1 MYRLSRTLGWVVL
14 AIAVALPLSL
24 SATAQS
30 PNLLQNPGFERP
42 YIPMPNKEN
51 CRIAAAW
58 VPYYYEGSQWET
70 SQGYRMAPEY
80 KAAFRDDAPYNRV
93 RNGELAQQY
102 FHSYGNFQGGVLQ
115 QVSNVPV
122 GKLLRFEIW
131 AMTWSCDN
139 ESKGNCGG
147 NTSGDPSPMHLRIG
161 IDPTGGTDALSDKIV
176 WSAETNAY
184 DAWELLQVEAV
195 AEAKTVTVFVYSF
208 PMYRSQDNNVYL
220 DDASLTVATSR
231 LLPTPTP
238 RPTGSAAEGAPAART
253 PIPPGSDAPFAGIL
267 AGSRGGSYAK
277 YEFVAPNAAQTTLRV
292 SIWPFDG
299 IIANA
304 TGFEV
309 YGPTGQVVASSY
321 EGSAN
326 TAVATF
332 TPVAGGTYLVQIYN
346 YLDGTPI
353 SYTLTRR

>member
-1 MYRLSRTLGWVVL
+1 
-14 AIAVALPLSL
+14 
-24 SATAQS
+24 
-30 PNLLQNPGFERP
+30 
-42 YIPMPNKEN
+42 
-51 CRIAAAW
+51 
-58 VPYYYEGSQWET
+58 
-70 SQGYRMAPEY
+70 
-80 KAAFRDDAPYNRV
+80 
-93 RNGELAQQY
+93 
-102 FHSYGNFQGGVLQ
+102 
-115 QVSNVPV
+115 
-122 GKLLRFEIW
+122 
-131 AMTWSCDN
+131 
-139 ESKGNCGG
+139 
-147 NTSGDPSPMHLRIG
+147 
-161 IDPTGGTDALSDKIV
+161 
-176 WSAETNAY
+176 
-184 DAWELLQVEAV
+184 V

-208 PMYRSQDNNVYL
+208 PTYRSQDNNVYL

-253 PIPPGSDAPFAGIL
+253 PIPAGSDAPFAGIL

-277 YEFVAPNAAQTTLRV
+277 YEFVAPNAAPMTLRV